1 MDKIVRK
8 AKKLVEPIFAELD
21 KISRFNHS
29 KVIDRFN
36 FFQVGGECFHCSTG
50 YGYDDYGRDLLDAL
64 YARILG
70 AEDALV
76 RPHIISGTQAISLA
90 LYAILRPGDELIA
103 ITGTPYDTLINV
115 IGNKKEDTGSLVNF
129 GIKYKE
135 IPLDQLQ
142 KPDIAQIKK
151 HISTKTKAVL
161 IQRSRGY
168 AWREAF
174 TIKEIGE
181 LIANVKAISPDVIC
195 LVDNC
200 YGEFVEEKEPTEVGA
215 DLIAGSL
222 IKNPGG
228 GLAPTGG
235 YIAGKK
241 TLIELVAQR
250 LTAPGIG
257 REIGSYPGE
266 TYRLIYQGIYLAPM
280 MVNQALKGAVYTA
293 AIFSLLGY
301 DVSPNWNS
309 KRSDI
314 IQAIK
319 LGKPEKIAE
328 FCKCIQEFSPIDSNS
343 TPLPWDMPGY
353 NEQVIMA
360 GGTFIQGSTMELSAD
375 APMRDPYAIYL
386 QGGLSFIYTE
396 LVIDN
401 AAKSIGH
408 NIL

>member
-8 AKKLVEPIFAELD
+8 AKKLVEPIFKELD
-21 KISRFNHS
+21 KVSRVNHS
-29 KVIDRFN
+29 KVIESFKAL
-36 FFQVGGECFHCSTG
+36 QVGGECFHGSTG

-76 RPHIISGTQAISLA
+76 RPHIVSGTQAISLA

-135 IPLDQLQ
+135 IPLNQLQ
-142 KPDIAQIKK
+142 KPDISQIKK
-151 HISTKTKAVL
+151 QISTKTKAVL

-174 TIKEIGE
+174 TIKELGE